1 MVIGSLSI
9 VPLSIILTCIGANDN
24 RHTECKVEQ
33 YLYLG
38 TNGTVECLG
47 TDAENIVWYN
57 TSNYVGKSPVAS
69 RIGKNDRSGK
79 HNPSDEFDID
89 EKGSLAIKNVSIQ
102 HEGDFLVTRINIS
115 TSAEDICCRS
125 VGLSQYIL
133 IIELYTNSTRLD
145 LFAAKPNP
153 PYPVIEGCEEQDK
166 LCHLKI
172 ERFSQLSCVV
182 KNSRPSISPYWAIRR
197 ARGDENITSTTK
209 SSNNG
214 VFYTSRT
221 NTANLLEKLTPLLS
235 LLVCK
240 TDHLPSLLNKYT
252 SLVLVEAHSNF
263 YSDNT
268 DQNLKK
274 VRIEMN
280 SKLNIIC
287 TYRDF
292 NIVLWKRKFNDDT
305 NSQTLSAVL
314 HLDTNQTVT
323 YHDMFEVDEDGTLTK
338 EFTLPTD
345 EGIYRCLFT
354 SERTDEMNAYQVS
367 VYGTPQTRTVQRKDT
382 FDVFLTSTVSSTTDT
397 EQRVTI
403 ECRVVGEYADLMDLS
418 VKLDLLITYGI
429 RKRKREHK
437 VQSEEVSIN
446 YPGKFRISISHASGT
461 EQENTPMI
469 SLSPTTEGTFF
480 PVMGSADKTNLF
492 IEVLRKRYHLLY
504 NAVQPIPFIKDRMYC
519 VNKLFVEG
527 GIDLLDL
534 DMYESGE
541 EKWCKLKSY
550 NSILNDKREESK
562 RFIIEGDPGYGKSTL
577 ALQLAYD
584 WCNKIVNSPLR
595 DTNIVLFIRLRH
607 ITGMKSIF
615 DSISQIFLSKYSS
628 WTEADVKEILFN
640 CISGVIILDGYDE
653 YADRNDPNTD
663 IANIIKKELFEGF
676 DVIVTT
682 RSSYLPKDLAPKT
695 QRLRLTGFTEEAR
708 ASYIEKAVTN
718 NTNDVREIKLLLKE
732 NPILRDLC
740 QVPLFFVIFAH
751 MTHEKKSFRDFSS
764 VTSFFRYMISCFHS
778 HMRNKLVGDY
788 DNEWKMYEKEHSE
801 LDTIAFEGLSG
812 DKQQLSWK
820 KQYMCQRLGEE
831 FYNIYL
837 KIGILVE
844 EVYLD
849 DADKPGT
856 SDHIQYQT
864 DVRFYHKLFGEW
876 YAAHYLASVVTR
888 EDQETNHELFDLI
901 NVADLQYV
909 YRFACGINKDAAK
922 NIIEYLQEQR
932 RDNKFATLCILERD
946 GKVDNILE
954 IVAKLVSA
962 NIYMQER
969 DSRVL
974 QRSTIQVLEI
984 ASKHQKPVS
993 RVTFV
998 DLVKGVD
1005 QQNHLLLLHSDLHVP
1020 VLSTLQNLEISD
1032 RGREFTEE
1040 EVSGLLDY
1048 SSNCESLEELWFRSC
1063 ILPQQVQ
1070 CENITRILPERKLR
1084 VRWNIGTYLNV
1095 KSGCWKG
1102 ENNKD
1107 MNKTEHLLLVNQ
1119 LRGKYRD
1126 TLWQRTRNP
1135 ANNENAKT

>member
-1 MVIGSLSI
+1 
-9 VPLSIILTCIGANDN
+9 
-24 RHTECKVEQ
+24 
-33 YLYLG
+33 
-38 TNGTVECLG
+38 
-47 TDAENIVWYN
+47 
-57 TSNYVGKSPVAS
+57 
-69 RIGKNDRSGK
+69 
-79 HNPSDEFDID
+79 
-89 EKGSLAIKNVSIQ
+89 
-102 HEGDFLVTRINIS
+102 
-115 TSAEDICCRS
+115 
-125 VGLSQYIL
+125 
-133 IIELYTNSTRLD
+133 
-145 LFAAKPNP
+145 
-153 PYPVIEGCEEQDK
+153 
-166 LCHLKI
+166 
-172 ERFSQLSCVV
+172 
-182 KNSRPSISPYWAIRR
+182 
-197 ARGDENITSTTK
+197 
-209 SSNNG
+209 
-214 VFYTSRT
+214 
-221 NTANLLEKLTPLLS
+221 
-235 LLVCK
+235 
-240 TDHLPSLLNKYT
+240 
-252 SLVLVEAHSNF
+252 
-263 YSDNT
+263 
-268 DQNLKK
+268 
-274 VRIEMN
+274 
-280 SKLNIIC
+280 
-287 TYRDF
+287 
-292 NIVLWKRKFNDDT
+292 
-305 NSQTLSAVL
+305 
-314 HLDTNQTVT
+314 
-323 YHDMFEVDEDGTLTK
+323 
-338 EFTLPTD
+338 
-345 EGIYRCLFT
+345 
-354 SERTDEMNAYQVS
+354 
-367 VYGTPQTRTVQRKDT
+367 
-382 FDVFLTSTVSSTTDT
+382 
-397 EQRVTI
+397 
-403 ECRVVGEYADLMDLS
+403 
-418 VKLDLLITYGI
+418 
-429 RKRKREHK
+429 
-437 VQSEEVSIN
+437 
-446 YPGKFRISISHASGT
+446 
-461 EQENTPMI
+461 
-469 SLSPTTEGTFF
+469 
-480 PVMGSADKTNLF
+480 MGSADKTNLF

-541 EKWCKLKSY
+541 EKWRKLKSY
-550 NSILNDKREESK
+550 NAILNDKREESK

-984 ASKHQKPVS
+984 ASKHQVK
-993 RVTFV
+993 
-998 DLVKGVD
+998 LV
-1005 QQNHLLLLHSDLHVP
+1005 
-1020 VLSTLQNLEISD
+1020 
-1032 RGREFTEE
+1032 
-1040 EVSGLLDY
+1040 
-1048 SSNCESLEELWFRSC
+1048 
-1063 ILPQQVQ
+1063 
-1070 CENITRILPERKLR
+1070 
-1084 VRWNIGTYLNV
+1084 
-1095 KSGCWKG
+1095 
-1102 ENNKD
+1102 
-1107 MNKTEHLLLVNQ
+1107 
-1119 LRGKYRD
+1119 
-1126 TLWQRTRNP
+1126 
-1135 ANNENAKT
+1135 